1 MTSSSSWPALERF
14 SLRSLGA
21 QKTVALTVAE
31 AQVGAQ
37 ITTTMAG
44 GALPAPS
51 SS

>member
-14 SLRSLGA
+14 SRRSLGA

-31 AQVGAQ
+31 AQAGAQ
-37 ITTTMAG
+37 TTGMAG